1 MHIFLLIVF
10 VAVSLVGLVTISRF
24 LWRAFI
30 AWSNTPTPPSQPKV
44 FEDESHKHLHWRNKP
59 TLGYDGHLWQNGFR
73 LD

>member
-44 FEDESHKHLHWRNKP
+44 FEDESHIHP
-59 TLGYDGHLWQNGFR
+59 TMRSTVTSWNGHLWWRGAR